1 MTTRRPRRPAGFLRE
16 LKEVVLPSVPSEAE
30 GLFLD
35 RFTPAALDREL
46 ESAGI
51 HQQLSARG
59 YGGLSLE
66 VTRVEREH
74 RVRLLAAGT
83 EAPLI
88 DLRMSEITCVP
99 REPALRAHGV
109 DVLYL
114 LAVHWLSLQ
123 DPRAE
128 FSPGRPAL
136 PGQAHPGLG
145 IGRRLLSRLLAWAHD
160 WGKDALVNY
169 PAHYHNA
176 VFYSRLFRFLSA
188 RREGRMDALRRD
200 LEELSV
206 TEASWAVDQGR
217 VVEEPGGKVLRWR
230 ASEMV
235 APITRVL
242 KTYMKSD
249 EYEAAVAEARE
260 ATRYRLLPERREK
273 RR

>member
-1 MTTRRPRRPAGFLRE
+1 MTPRRSRSAGSFLRE
-16 LKEVVLPSVPSEAE
+16 LKEVVLPTGPRAAAGV
-30 GLFLD
+30 FLD
-35 RFTPAALDREL
+35 RFTPAALEREL
-46 ESAGI
+46 EAAGI
-51 HQQLSARG
+51 PQHLAARG
-59 YGGLSLE
+59 YGGFSVD

-83 EAPLI
+83 EAPLV
-88 DLRMSEITCVP
+88 DLRMSEMTCVP

-123 DPRAE
+123 DPRAD
-128 FSPGRPAL
+128 FAPGRPAL
-136 PGQAHPGLG
+136 PGQTHPGLG
-145 IGRRLLSRLLAWAHD
+145 IGRTLLSRLLAWAHD

-176 VFYSRLFRFLSA
+176 VIYSRLFRFLSA
-188 RREGRMDALRRD
+188 QREGRMDALRRD
-200 LEELSV
+200 LASLSL
-206 TEASWAVDQGR
+206 TDASWAVEQGR

-249 EYEAAVAEARE
+249 EYEAA
-260 ATRYRLLPERREK
+260 ATAASDAIRYRLLPPREK
-273 RR
+273 KS